1 MTFECLLT
9 TSTILCMNPSCR
21 RLRLDLR
28 IDDNHGLREH
38 MQNPRAQ
45 QTMHRRERA
54 AESLAREESRGAVAA
69 GLDVLLHV
77 EHRRGVPTAREVSE
91 ARGAREHA
99 VRCGVGR
106 VPQQQ
111 PPVVLDREE
120 QGEALGERH
129 VPDAAVDNVHAGV
142 RGVEVRGVKAGRG
155 GAVQVVV
162 AELAKEQ
169 PRDVHAVQGVAD
181 ARAVFAAGKEPEK
194 GVGDVRAVGEG

>member
-1 MTFECLLT
+1 
-9 TSTILCMNPSCR
+9 MNPSSS

-54 AESLAREESRGAVAA
+54 AEGLAREESRGAVAA

-77 EHRRGVPTAREVSE
+77 EHRRRVPAAREVGE

-106 VPQQQ
+106 VPQQL

-120 QGEALGERH
+120 EGEALGERH
-129 VPDAAVDNVHAGV
+129 VPDAAVDNVHTGV
-142 RGVEVRGVKAGRG
+142 RGVEVRRVKAWG
-155 GAVQVVV
+155 GGPVQVVV

-169 PRDVHAVQGVAD
+169 PRDVHAVQCVAD
-181 ARAVFAAGKEPEK
+181 ARAVFAAGEEPEK

>member
-1 MTFECLLT
+1 MR
-9 TSTILCMNPSCR
+9 ILCMNPSSS
-21 RLRLDLR
+21 RLRLDFR
-28 IDDNHGLREH
+28 IDDNHGLCQH
-38 MQNPRAQ
+38 VQNPRAQ
-45 QTMHRRERA
+45 QTMHCRERA
-54 AESLAREESRGAVAA
+54 AEGLAREESRGAVAA
-69 GLDVLLHV
+69 GLHVLLHV
-77 EHRRGVPTAREVSE
+77 EPRRGVPTAREVSE

-142 RGVEVRGVKAGRG
+142 RGVEVRRVKGCGG
-155 GAVQVVV
+155 GAMEVVV

-169 PRDVHAVQGVAD
+169 PRDVHAV
-181 ARAVFAAGKEPEK
+181 
-194 GVGDVRAVGEG
+194 

>member
-1 MTFECLLT
+1 
-9 TSTILCMNPSCR
+9 MNPSCR
-21 RLRLDLR
+21 VLRLRFR
-28 IDDNHGLREH
+28 IHHDHGLRKH

-54 AESLAREESRGAVAA
+54 AEGLAREESRGAVAA

-77 EHRRGVPTAREVSE
+77 EHRRRVPAAREVGE

-99 VRCGVGR
+99 VRCGVGH

-120 QGEALGERH
+120 EGEALGEWH

-142 RGVEVRGVKAGRG
+142 RGIEVCRVKGCG
-155 GAVQVVV
+155 GGPVQVVV

-181 ARAVFAAGKEPEK
+181 ARAVFAAGEEPEK
-194 GVGDVRAVGEG
+194 GVRDVRAVGEG